1 MTSSN
6 FKKIGTVPH
15 WFVAAAAAS
24 LLAACS
30 TSQYAGTTLSQPE
43 AGSDPLELARDIHE
57 EVLVLD
63 AHADIV
69 LPSTSSTY
77 LASDGLP
84 KTDISK
90 LQAGGMDAVVMAI
103 AVGPGPRTMQGDAAA
118 KAEAE
123 AKLAAI
129 TELARSTDN
138 VSLASSPAAIEMAHA
153 NDKTVLILGFQNARA
168 LGGNVME
175 LDRYYRAGVRVFG
188 LNHMG
193 HNDFSDSSRPFFN
206 GETGSYEVTEE
217 HGGLSDLGKAAVRR
231 INRLGAVV
239 DISQMSKAATLQT
252 LDISTTPVI
261 ASHSNV
267 RALSNVSRNLSDEE
281 IDRIGT
287 NGGVIHIASFGAY
300 LVDLS
305 DPELLESIRQVRSNA
320 GIPEAW
326 AYPYELYWEIPDP
339 KKRLAFLMA
348 MRKVIGPGSVD
359 RMIDHIDYIVARI
372 GVDHVGIGTDFN
384 HGGGVAGF
392 NDASEASNVTAALVE
407 RGYSRQDIAKIWGG
421 NFMRVFRQAAA
432 AASAKP

>member
-1 MTSSN
+1 MTGN
-6 FKKIGTVPH
+6 KFKKIRTVPH
-15 WFVAAAAAS
+15 WLVAIAVAGS
-24 LLAACS
+24 LSACS
-30 TSQYAGTTLSQPE
+30 AGQFAGTAATEPE

-69 LPSTSSTY
+69 LPTTSSTY
-77 LASDGLP
+77 LASDGLS
-84 KTDISK
+84 KTDPSK

-103 AVGPGPRTMQGDAAA
+103 AVGPGPRTKQGDAAA

-129 TELARSTDN
+129 TELARSTEN
-138 VSLASSPAAIEMAHA
+138 VTLASSPAAVDMAHA
-153 NDKTVLILGFQNARA
+153 DNKTALILGFQNARA
-168 LGGNVME
+168 LGGDVAE
-175 LDRYYRAGVRVFG
+175 LDRYYQSGVRVFG

-217 HGGLSDLGKAAVRR
+217 HGGLSQLGKAAVRR
-231 INRLGAVV
+231 INMLGGVI

-252 LDISTTPVI
+252 LEISTAPVI

-267 RALSNVSRNLSDEE
+267 RTLSNVSRNLSDEE

-287 NGGVIHIASFGAY
+287 NGGVIHVASFGAY

-305 DPELLESIRQVRSNA
+305 DSELLESIRQVRSDA

-339 KKRLAFLMA
+339 DKRLAFLMA

-392 NDASEASNVTAALVE
+392 GDASEALNVTAALVE
-407 RGYSRQDIAKIWGG
+407 RGYSQEDIAKIWGG
-421 NFMRVFRQAAA
+421 NFMRVFRQAAVVPA
-432 AASAKP
+432 ARP